1 SELLRL
7 TEALQAAGRQIV
19 LTSDRP
25 PPDIA
30 DRDERLI
37 SRLSGG
43 LVVDMGTPDYE
54 TRVAILRRKAEE
66 RGARFEPGVL
76 ETVAQA
82 EVGNVRELMG
92 ALNRLVA
99 FQAVN
104 DTKINAETAKRI
116 LGLTGE
122 GEAAAR
128 PGDGRGS
135 AAKGG
140 GGGGDEVGEFLAG
153 GSGTGGR
160 AGGAEA

>member
-1 SELLRL
+1 MQSELLRL

-30 DRDERLI
+30 DLDERLI

-76 ETVAQA
+76 ETVSQA
-82 EVGNVRELMG
+82 EVGNGRVLMG

-99 FQAVN
+99 FQAV
-104 DTKINAETAKRI
+104 DGTSIIPRARQQI
-116 LGLTGE
+116 VGLAGE
-122 GEAAAR
+122 
-128 PGDGRGS
+128 D
-135 AAKGG
+135 
-140 GGGGDEVGEFLAG
+140 GGDRPPGVRGPPAVSSVATALDD
-153 GSGTGGR
+153 
-160 AGGAEA
+160 